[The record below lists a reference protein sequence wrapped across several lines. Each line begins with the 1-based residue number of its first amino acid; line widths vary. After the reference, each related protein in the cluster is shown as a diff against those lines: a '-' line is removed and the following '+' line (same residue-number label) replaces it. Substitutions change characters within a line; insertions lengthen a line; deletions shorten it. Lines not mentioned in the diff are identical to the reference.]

1 MQPADKNKKTILV
14 PSNKKFIVRTYA
26 RDIAAVKNSSPT
38 VPIQISKQVQNIP
51 RPEPT
56 VTKKKEVPE
65 IPVDMVVIHRKQI
78 DASQSLWS
86 KLWSWI
92 LVSNE
97 TNDRENTTDNSSGK
111 VVHENI
117 IISSPDTIKTQEPLY
132 VKKPLNSSPVQSTQ
146 QQLDNII
153 AKETVPSASESV
165 VSVQQQATA
174 PTRTSQTS
182 DEVVVHEDIIP
193 PTVPTK
199 TKPINTPIPLQDES
213 EDKRRKILERLRSKV
228 PQKKN
233 VGNNFV
239 VGSVLPPKYETPPT
253 PPPQTP
259 VKKTVPTTQ
268 NGPTISP
275 IHTYKTDFVD
285 TVRKTGASATSIL
298 AVEHDAQSRT
308 KSHIQKTHRTSLWF
322 VIGGTLLVI
331 ISIVGIGYAYLHN
344 IKETSP
350 APIVLSVP
358 SLISSNTSHE
368 ILGSGPAL
376 LQALAQTAQISL
388 QNGAVAIT
396 YLATTTKL
404 KNGVIKKRPLPGG
417 YIIAA
422 LHLPIP
428 TILMNNTAVDSTVGI
443 VAAGN
448 QTRPFFILRVASY
461 DAAFAGMLRWENS
474 IATDLQEIYPI
485 TISTNVANA
494 TSTSTTT
501 EQTTQ
506 INKTGV
512 PTTNAFV
519 DETILNHSVRILRD
533 SSKQSILLYG
543 FANRNTLII
552 ARNAAAFIV
561 LLNKLNQ

>member
-1 MQPADKNKKTILV
+1 MQTDDKNKKTIPI
-14 PSNKKFIVRTYA
+14 PSNKKFVIRTYA
-26 RDIAAVKNSSPT
+26 RDIAAVKNSSST
-38 VPIQISKQVQNIP
+38 IPIPIPKQAQNIP
-51 RPEPT
+51 KPES
-56 VTKKKEVPE
+56 VITKNKEIPE
-65 IPVDMVVIHRKQI
+65 IPVDMVVLRQKQI
-78 DASQSLWS
+78 TTQQSFWS
-86 KLWSWI
+86 KLWSWL
-92 LVSNE
+92 LVSNK
-97 TNDRENTTDNSSGK
+97 TDDIENTTDDSSRE

-117 IISSPDTIKTQEPLY
+117 VISSPDTIKAPKQSY
-132 VKKPLNSSPVQSTQ
+132 VERSLNSSHIQSTQ
-146 QQLDNII
+146 QQSDNII
-153 AKETVPSASESV
+153 AQETTPVVLDSTVPAA
-165 VSVQQQATA
+165 QQAAA
-174 PTRTSQTS
+174 PVRPSQIS
-182 DEVVVHEDIIP
+182 DEVVIHEDIVP
-193 PTVPTK
+193 PTFPPKIKPVVNIPT
-199 TKPINTPIPLQDES
+199 PSQDED
-213 EDKRRKILERLRSKV
+213 ERKKILERLRSKV

-233 VGNNFV
+233 EENNFT
-239 VGSVLPPKYETPPT
+239 VGSILPP
-253 PPPQTP
+253 PPPKHEQPAPPAQTP
-259 VKKTVPTTQ
+259 IKKTAAPKQ
-268 NGPTISP
+268 SSPTISP

-308 KSHIQKTHRTSLWF
+308 KSHIQKAHKASLWF
-322 VIGGTLLVI
+322 VIGGAFLVV

-358 SLISSNTSHE
+358 SLIPSSTSHE
-368 ILGSGPAL
+368 ISGSGPAL
-376 LQALAQTAQISL
+376 LQALAQTAQIHL

-404 KNGVIKKRPLPGG
+404 KNGAIKKRPLPGG

-428 TILMNNTAVDSTVGI
+428 TILMNNTAVNSTVGI

-474 IATDLQEIYPI
+474 IATNLQEIYPAI
-485 TISTNVANA
+485 INPNTANA

-501 EQTTQ
+501 VQT
-506 INKTGV
+506 NKTIDS
-512 PTTNAFV
+512 TANAFV

-533 SSKQSILLYG
+533 SSKQSIMLYG